1 MSIERELRRGA
12 LVNLLGTAGKI
23 AGPAFLLVVT
33 RLYGAEVFGVYVS
46 AAALVE
52 IAVALLTSGFRD
64 AAVRYVAR
72 HAERDED
79 ELYASLANAFG
90 ISVVGALVI
99 VAAAQALGAPAL
111 RELYGFGAELAPAV
125 RLMALA
131 LPLMAF
137 ERVAL
142 SATQGLRIMKYDAL
156 VNGGVKPITL
166 FALALALYA
175 SMPTVEGLVVAWV
188 LSQALSGLVAFWAYQ
203 REFRWAP
210 LARAFRRFRLDREML
225 GFALP
230 QNLNMTL
237 NRFLTGIDVLMLGA
251 LGAGAAT
258 VGVYGA
264 GSGVVRE
271 LRQFKLVFSSALAP
285 QIARL
290 YERGEIDTL
299 SRIYSSTS
307 RWVATLAIPAVLAV
321 AALHA
326 DLLRIFYP
334 DYTGDTSFMLWLL
347 PIPYFINGFG
357 IAGNVVVMTGHS
369 RLNLLN
375 SATMGAVNV
384 GMNLLLIPRFGMA
397 GAAAAS
403 ALSAL
408 ALAVM
413 EVTEA
418 RWAVGVPLRVW
429 EVFRPHLAGL
439 VGLAVVVGVASTVGL
454 GTLVPLERVG
464 LALASVAAY
473 GLALWALTGR
483 LPLHPP
489 DPATGAPAGDA

>member
-1 MSIERELRRGA
+1 MSIERELRQGA
-12 LVNLLGTAGKI
+12 LVNVLGTVGKV

-72 HAERDED
+72 YAEEG
-79 ELYASLANAFG
+79 EGKLYAALANAVG
-90 ISVVGALVI
+90 ISMAGALVV
-99 VAAAQALGAPAL
+99 VAAAQALGASAL

-125 RLMALA
+125 RVMALA

-156 VNGGVKPITL
+156 VTGGIKPVTL
-166 FALALALYA
+166 FAAAFALHAV
-175 SMPTVEGLVVAWV
+175 MPTVEGLVLAWV
-188 LSQALSGLVAFWAYQ
+188 LSQTLSGLAAIWIYG
-203 REFRWAP
+203 REFRWKP
-210 LARAFRRFRLDREML
+210 LGSALRRFRLDREML

-251 LGAGAAT
+251 LGASAAT

-271 LRQFKLVFSSALAP
+271 LRQIKLVFSSALAP
-285 QIARL
+285 HIARL
-290 YERGEIDTL
+290 YEQGDTATL

-326 DLLRIFYP
+326 DLLRVFYP
-334 DYTGDTSFMLWLL
+334 DYAGDATFMLWLL
-347 PIPYFINGFG
+347 PIPYLMNGFG
-357 IAGNVVVMTGHS
+357 LAGNVVVMTGHS

-375 SATMGAVNV
+375 SATMGVVNV
-384 GMNLLLIPRFGMA
+384 GVNLLLIPRFGMA

-408 ALAVM
+408 VLALM
-413 EVTEA
+413 EVSEA
-418 RWAVGVPLRVW
+418 TWLVGVPMRVR

-439 VGLAVVVGVASTVGL
+439 VGLAVLVGAAVVLDTPDGGVV
-454 GTLVPLERVG
+454 ERIGV
-464 LALASVAAY
+464 ALASVAAY
-473 GLALWALTGR
+473 GLALWALVGR
-483 LPLHPP
+483 LPFTPP
-489 DPATGAPAGDA
+489 PAVEAATS